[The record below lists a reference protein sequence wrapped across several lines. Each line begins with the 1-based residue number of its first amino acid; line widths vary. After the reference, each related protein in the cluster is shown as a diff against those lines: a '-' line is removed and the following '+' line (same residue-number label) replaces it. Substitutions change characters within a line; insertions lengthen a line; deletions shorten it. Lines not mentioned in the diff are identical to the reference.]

1 MADQLGNNKRIAKNT
16 LLLYIRTIFLMLI
29 TLYTSRVILEQ
40 LGVDDYGIYNVVGG
54 VVAMFSVISSALSS
68 SISRFITFELGK
80 GDIKR
85 LTTIFSTSVNIQLG
99 LSAIIL
105 LIGETVGLWFIN
117 YKMNIPAD
125 RLVSANWV
133 LQCSL
138 LTFCINLISVPYNSC
153 IIAHE
158 KMSAFAYISILEAA
172 LKLLIC
178 YMLIVSPIDKLIAY
192 SLLMLFVA
200 MLIRFVY
207 GMYCTRNFEECK
219 YRMCY
224 EKEIVKEMT
233 GFAGWSF
240 FPNVAWIFNTQGV
253 NVLINLFFGVALN
266 AARGIASQVE
276 SAVML
281 FVRNFTTALNPQ
293 ITKYYANGDKEN
305 MFLLMCR
312 GTKFTYFLT
321 LLMVL
326 PLFLETE
333 YVLNLWLKEVPT
345 HTVIFVQLSIIGSII
360 NNIGN
365 TCYTA
370 CQATGNIKRY
380 SIVVTSVGFLVF
392 PLTWLCF
399 QWGLPVESTYI
410 IYILVYICVSI
421 ACMLMTRWLLQ
432 FPLSMFL
439 RKALLPMVWVT
450 FLSSIIPTL
459 LCFQMESSFVR
470 FIITCMVSVLSTCA
484 AIYLTGLSK
493 HEKRIIIDKMLKLVS
508 IN

>member
-1 MADQLGNNKRIAKNT
+1 MSDQSSNNKRIAKNT

-105 LIGETVGLWFIN
+105 ILGEAVGVWFIN

-125 RLVSANWV
+125 RIVAANWV

-158 KMSAFAYISILEAA
+158 KMSAFAYISILEAM

-178 YMLIVSPIDKLIAY
+178 YMLIISPIDKLIMY
-192 SLLMLFVA
+192 SLLMLSVA
-200 MLIRFVY
+200 LLIRLVY
-207 GMYCTRNFEECK
+207 GFYCASKFEECRYHFVNDK
-219 YRMCY
+219 KILR
-224 EKEIVKEMT
+224 EMT

-240 FPNVAWIFNTQGV
+240 FTNVAWIFNTQGV
-253 NVLINLFFGVALN
+253 NILINLFFGVALN

-276 SAVML
+276 SAVMM

-293 ITKYYANGDKEN
+293 ITKYYASGDKEQ

-321 LLMVL
+321 LMMVL

-333 YVLNLWLKEVPT
+333 YVLQLWLKEVPA
-345 HTVIFVQLSIIGSII
+345 HTVIFVQLSIMGSII

-380 SIVVTSVGFLVF
+380 SIIVTSVGFLVF
-392 PLTWLCF
+392 PLTWLAF
-399 QWGLPVESTYI
+399 QLGLPVESTYI
-410 IYILVYICVSI
+410 IYILVYICVSV
-421 ACMLMTRWLLQ
+421 ACMLVTRWLLQ
-432 FPLSMFL
+432 FPLSMLL
-439 RKALLPMVWVT
+439 RRALLPMIWMT
-450 FLSSIIPTL
+450 TLSSIVPVL
-459 LCFQMESSFVR
+459 LCTHMQSSFIR
-470 FIITCMVSVLSTCA
+470 FLVTCIASVLSTCIV
-484 AIYLTGLSK
+484 IYLTGLTSG
-493 HEKRIIIDKMLKLVS
+493 EKDMINKKILNRIKL
-508 IN
+508 

>member
-1 MADQLGNNKRIAKNT
+1 MSDQSGNNKRIAKNT
-16 LLLYIRTIFLMLI
+16 LLLYLRTIFLMLI
-29 TLYTSRVILEQ
+29 TLYTSRVILDQ

-54 VVAMFSVISSALSS
+54 FVAMFSVISSALSS
-68 SISRFITFELGK
+68 SISRFITFELGR

-99 LSAIIL
+99 LCFIIL
-105 LIGETVGLWFIN
+105 VLGEAIGIWFVN
-117 YKMNIPAD
+117 TRMNIPPD
-125 RLVSANWV
+125 RIIATNWV
-133 LQCSL
+133 FQCSI

-178 YMLIVSPIDKLIAY
+178 YMLIVSPVDKLIAY

-200 MLIRFVY
+200 ILIRFVY

-219 YRMCY
+219 YRICY

-253 NVLINLFFGVALN
+253 NILINLFFGVALN

-276 SAVML
+276 SAVLM

-333 YVLNLWLKEVPT
+333 YVLQLWLKEVPT

-380 SIVVTSVGFLVF
+380 SIVVTTVGFLVF
-392 PLTWLCF
+392 PLTWLGF
-399 QWGLPVESTYI
+399 KLGLPVESTYM

-439 RKALLPMVWVT
+439 RKALLPMVSTTV
-450 FLSSIIPTL
+450 LSAILPVL
-459 LCFQMESSFVR
+459 LCTHMQSSFIR
-470 FIITCMVSVLSTCA
+470 FLVICIVSVLSTCVV
-484 AIYLTGLSK
+484 IYIIGLTQG
-493 HEKRIIIDKMLKLVS
+493 EKDLLNKKIFNRIKL
-508 IN
+508 

>member
-1 MADQLGNNKRIAKNT
+1 MSDQSGNNKRIARNT
-16 LLLYIRTIFLMLI
+16 LLLYLRTIFLMLI
-29 TLYTSRVILEQ
+29 TLYTSRVILDQ

-54 VVAMFSVISSALSS
+54 FVAMFSVISSALSS
-68 SISRFITFELGK
+68 SISRFITFELGR

-99 LSAIIL
+99 LCSIIL
-105 LIGETVGLWFIN
+105 VLGEAIGIWFVN
-117 YKMNIPAD
+117 TRMNIPPD
-125 RLVSANWV
+125 RIIAANWV
-133 LQCSL
+133 FQCSI

-178 YMLIVSPIDKLIAY
+178 YMLIVSPVDKLIAY

-200 MLIRFVY
+200 ILIRFVY
-207 GMYCTRNFEECK
+207 GLYCARNFEECK
-219 YRMCY
+219 YRIYY

-253 NVLINLFFGVALN
+253 NILINLFFGVALN

-276 SAVML
+276 SAVMM

-293 ITKYYANGDKEN
+293 ITKYYANGDKEH

-333 YVLNLWLKEVPT
+333 YVLQLWLKEVPT

-380 SIVVTSVGFLVF
+380 SIVVTTVGFLVF
-392 PLTWLCF
+392 PLTWLGF
-399 QWGLPVESTYI
+399 KLGLPVESTYI

-439 RKALLPMVWVT
+439 RKALLPIVWVT
-450 FLSSIIPTL
+450 ILSSIIPTL
-459 LCFQMESSFVR
+459 LSLRMESSFVR

-493 HEKRIIIDKMLKLVS
+493 HEKRIIIDKMLKVVS

>member
-1 MADQLGNNKRIAKNT
+1 MTDQLGNNKRIAKNT

-117 YKMNIPAD
+117 YKMNIPPD
-125 RLVSANWV
+125 RIIAANWV
-133 LQCSL
+133 FQCSI

-178 YMLIVSPIDKLIAY
+178 YMLIVSPVDKLIAY

-200 MLIRFVY
+200 ILIRFVY
-207 GMYCTRNFEECK
+207 GLYSARNFEECK

-224 EKEIVKEMT
+224 EKDIVKEMT

-253 NVLINLFFGVALN
+253 SVLINLFFGVALN

-276 SAVML
+276 SAVMM

-333 YVLNLWLKEVPT
+333 YVLQLWLKEVPT

-380 SIVVTSVGFLVF
+380 SIVVTTVGFLVF
-392 PLTWLCF
+392 PLTWLGF
-399 QWGLPVESTYI
+399 KLGLPVESTYI

-439 RKALLPMVWVT
+439 RKALLPMVSTTV
-450 FLSSIIPTL
+450 LSAILPVL
-459 LCFQMESSFVR
+459 LCTHMQSSFIR
-470 FIITCMVSVLSTCA
+470 FLVICIVSVLSTCVV
-484 AIYLTGLSK
+484 IYIIGLTQG
-493 HEKRIIIDKMLKLVS
+493 EKDLLNKKIFNRIKL
-508 IN
+508 

>member
-1 MADQLGNNKRIAKNT
+1 MTDQLGNNKRIAKNT

-105 LIGETVGLWFIN
+105 LVGETVGLWFIN

-192 SLLMLFVA
+192 SLLMLIVA

-240 FPNVAWIFNTQGV
+240 SQNVAWIFNTQGV

-276 SAVML
+276 SAVMM

-333 YVLNLWLKEVPT
+333 YVLQLWLKEVPT

-380 SIVVTSVGFLVF
+380 SIVVTTVGFLVF
-392 PLTWLCF
+392 PLTWLGF
-399 QWGLPVESTYI
+399 KLGLPVESTYI

-439 RKALLPMVWVT
+439 LKVLLPIVWVT
-450 FLSSIIPTL
+450 ILSSIIPTL

-493 HEKRIIIDKMLKLVS
+493 HEKRIIIDKMLKLVP

>member
-224 EKEIVKEMT
+224 EKEIFKEMT

-333 YVLNLWLKEVPT
+333 YVLQLWLKEVPT

-380 SIVVTSVGFLVF
+380 SIVVTTVGFLVF
-392 PLTWLCF
+392 PLTWLGF
-399 QWGLPVESTYI
+399 KLGLPVESTYI

-439 RKALLPMVWVT
+439 RKALFPIVWVT
-450 FLSSIIPTL
+450 ILSSIIPTL
-459 LCFQMESSFVR
+459 LSLRMESSFVR

-493 HEKRIIIDKMLKLVS
+493 HEKRIIIDKMLKVVP

>member
-105 LIGETVGLWFIN
+105 LVGETVGLWFIN

-200 MLIRFVY
+200 ILIRFVY
-207 GMYCTRNFEECK
+207 GLYCARNFEECK
-219 YRMCY
+219 YRICY

-253 NVLINLFFGVALN
+253 SVLINLFFGVALN

-276 SAVML
+276 SAVMM

-333 YVLNLWLKEVPT
+333 YVLQLWLKEVPT

-370 CQATGNIKRY
+370 CQATGNIKRF
-380 SIVVTSVGFLVF
+380 SIVVTTVGFLVF
-392 PLTWLCF
+392 PLTWLGF
-399 QWGLPVESTYI
+399 KLGLPVESTYL

-459 LCFQMESSFVR
+459 LSLRMESSFVR

-493 HEKRIIIDKMLKLVS
+493 HEKRIIIDKMLKLVP

>member
-1 MADQLGNNKRIAKNT
+1 MSDQSGNNKRIAKNT
-16 LLLYIRTIFLMLI
+16 LLLYLRTIFLMLI
-29 TLYTSRVILEQ
+29 TLYTSRVILDQ

-105 LIGETVGLWFIN
+105 LIGETVGIWFIN
-117 YKMNIPAD
+117 NKMNIPAD
-125 RLVSANWV
+125 RLVAANWV

-138 LTFCINLISVPYNSC
+138 LTFCINLISVPYNSS

-158 KMSAFAYISILEAA
+158 KMSAFAYISIFEAI

-178 YMLIVSPIDKLIAY
+178 YILIISPIDKLIMY
-192 SLLMLFVA
+192 SLLMLAVA
-200 MLIRFVY
+200 LLIRLVY
-207 GMYCTRNFEECK
+207 GFYCARNFEECR
-219 YRMCY
+219 YH
-224 EKEIVKEMT
+224 IVDDKKILREMT
-233 GFAGWSF
+233 GFASWSF

-253 NVLINLFFGVALN
+253 NILINLFFGVALN

-276 SAVML
+276 SAVMM

-293 ITKYYANGDKEN
+293 ITKYYASGEKEQ

-321 LLMVL
+321 LVMVL

-333 YVLNLWLKEVPT
+333 YVLQLWLKEVPA
-345 HTVIFVQLSIIGSII
+345 HTILFVQLSIMGSII

-380 SIVVTSVGFLVF
+380 SIIVTSVGFLVF
-392 PLTWLCF
+392 PLTWLAF
-399 QWGLPVESTYI
+399 KLGLPVESTYI

-421 ACMLMTRWLLQ
+421 SCMLVTRWLLH
-432 FPLSMFL
+432 FPLSMLL
-439 RKALLPMVWVT
+439 RRALLPMIWTTV
-450 FLSSIIPTL
+450 LSAIAPVL
-459 LCFQMESSFVR
+459 LCTHMESSFIR
-470 FIITCMVSVLSTCA
+470 FLTTCIVSVLSTCI
-484 AIYLTGLSK
+484 AIYTTGLTRG
-493 HEKRIIIDKMLKLVS
+493 EKDLVNKKIFKIIKK
-508 IN
+508 

>member
-1 MADQLGNNKRIAKNT
+1 MTDQLGNNKRIAKNT

-105 LIGETVGLWFIN
+105 LVGETVGLWFIN

-253 NVLINLFFGVALN
+253 SVLINLFFGVALN

-276 SAVML
+276 SAVMM

-333 YVLNLWLKEVPT
+333 YVLQLWLKEVPT

-370 CQATGNIKRY
+370 CQATGNIKRF
-380 SIVVTSVGFLVF
+380 SIVVTTVGFLVF
-392 PLTWLCF
+392 PLTWLGF
-399 QWGLPVESTYI
+399 KLGLPVESTYI

-459 LCFQMESSFVR
+459 LSLRMESSFVR

-493 HEKRIIIDKMLKLVS
+493 HEKRIIIDKMLKLVP

>member
-1 MADQLGNNKRIAKNT
+1 MSDQSSNNKRIAKNT
-16 LLLYIRTIFLMLI
+16 LLLYLRTIFLMLI
-29 TLYTSRVILEQ
+29 TLYTSRVILDQ

-54 VVAMFSVISSALSS
+54 FVAMFSVISSALSS
-68 SISRFITFELGK
+68 SISRFITFELGR

-99 LSAIIL
+99 LCFIIL
-105 LIGETVGLWFIN
+105 VLGEAIGIWFVN
-117 YKMNIPAD
+117 TRMNIPPD
-125 RLVSANWV
+125 RIIAANWV
-133 LQCSL
+133 FQCSI

-172 LKLLIC
+172 LKLLVC

-219 YRMCY
+219 YRICY

-253 NVLINLFFGVALN
+253 NILINLFFGVALN

-276 SAVML
+276 SAVMM

-293 ITKYYANGDKEN
+293 ITKYYANGDKEQ

-333 YVLNLWLKEVPT
+333 YVLQLWLKEVPT

-380 SIVVTSVGFLVF
+380 SIVVTTVGFLVF
-392 PLTWLCF
+392 PLTWLGF
-399 QWGLPVESTYI
+399 KLGLPVESTYI

-421 ACMLMTRWLLQ
+421 ACMLITRWLLQ

-450 FLSSIIPTL
+450 ILSSIIPTL
-459 LCFQMESSFVR
+459 LSLQMESSFVR

-484 AIYLTGLSK
+484 AIYLTGLTSG
-493 HEKRIIIDKMLKLVS
+493 EKEMVNKKIINSIKL
-508 IN
+508 

>member
-16 LLLYIRTIFLMLI
+16 LLLYIRTIFLMII

-105 LIGETVGLWFIN
+105 LVGETVGLWFIN
-117 YKMNIPAD
+117 YQMNIPAD

-158 KMSAFAYISILEAA
+158 KMSAFAYISILEAT

-333 YVLNLWLKEVPT
+333 YVLKLWLKEVPT

-370 CQATGNIKRY
+370 CQATGNIKRF
-380 SIVVTSVGFLVF
+380 SIVVTTVGFLVF
-392 PLTWLCF
+392 PLTWLGF
-399 QWGLPVESTYI
+399 KLGLPVESTYI

-421 ACMLMTRWLLQ
+421 ANMLMTRWLLQ

-439 RKALLPMVWVT
+439 RKALLPMVSTTV
-450 FLSSIIPTL
+450 LSAILPVL
-459 LCFQMESSFVR
+459 LCIHMQSSFIR
-470 FIITCMVSVLSTCA
+470 FLVTCIVSVLSTCVV
-484 AIYLTGLSK
+484 IYITGLTQG
-493 HEKRIIIDKMLKLVS
+493 EKDLFNRKLFNRIKL
-508 IN
+508 

>member
-1 MADQLGNNKRIAKNT
+1 
-16 LLLYIRTIFLMLI
+16 MLI

-105 LIGETVGLWFIN
+105 LVGETVGLWFIN

-158 KMSAFAYISILEAA
+158 KRSAFAYISILEAA

-200 MLIRFVY
+200 ILIRFVY
-207 GMYCTRNFEECK
+207 GLYCARNFEECK

-253 NVLINLFFGVALN
+253 SVLINLFFGVALN

-281 FVRNFTTALNPQ
+281 FVHNFTTALNPQ

-333 YVLNLWLKEVPT
+333 YVLQLWLKEVPT

-380 SIVVTSVGFLVF
+380 SIVVTTVGFLVF

-399 QWGLPVESTYI
+399 KWGLPVESTYI
-410 IYILVYICVSI
+410 IFILVYICVSI
-421 ACMLMTRWLLQ
+421 ANMLMTRWLLQ

-439 RKALLPMVWVT
+439 RKALLPMVSTTV
-450 FLSSIIPTL
+450 LSAILPVL
-459 LCFQMESSFVR
+459 LCTHMQSSFIR
-470 FIITCMVSVLSTCA
+470 FLVICIVSVLSTCVV
-484 AIYLTGLSK
+484 IYIIGLTQG
-493 HEKRIIIDKMLKLVS
+493 EKDLLNKKIFNRIKL
-508 IN
+508 

>member
-1 MADQLGNNKRIAKNT
+1 MSDQSGNNKRIAKNT
-16 LLLYIRTIFLMLI
+16 LLLYLRTIFLMLI
-29 TLYTSRVILEQ
+29 TLYTSRVILDQ

-54 VVAMFSVISSALSS
+54 FVAMFSVISSALSS
-68 SISRFITFELGK
+68 SISRFITFELGR

-99 LSAIIL
+99 LCSIIL
-105 LIGETVGLWFIN
+105 VLGEAIGIWFVN
-117 YKMNIPAD
+117 TRMNIPPD
-125 RLVSANWV
+125 RIIAANWV
-133 LQCSL
+133 FQCSI

-178 YMLIVSPIDKLIAY
+178 YMLIVSPVDKLIAY

-200 MLIRFVY
+200 ILIRFVY

-219 YRMCY
+219 YRICY

-253 NVLINLFFGVALN
+253 SVLINLFFGVALN

-276 SAVML
+276 SAVMM

-333 YVLNLWLKEVPT
+333 YVLQLWLKEVPT

-380 SIVVTSVGFLVF
+380 SIVVTTVGFLVF
-392 PLTWLCF
+392 PLTWLGF
-399 QWGLPVESTYI
+399 KLGLPVESTYI

-439 RKALLPMVWVT
+439 RKALLPIVWVT
-450 FLSSIIPTL
+450 ILSSIIPTL
-459 LCFQMESSFVR
+459 LSLRMESSFVR

-493 HEKRIIIDKMLKLVS
+493 HEKRIIIDKMLKVVP

>member
-1 MADQLGNNKRIAKNT
+1 
-16 LLLYIRTIFLMLI
+16 MLI

-200 MLIRFVY
+200 ILIRFVY
-207 GMYCTRNFEECK
+207 GLYSARNFEECK

-224 EKEIVKEMT
+224 EKDIVKEMT

-240 FPNVAWIFNTQGV
+240 FSNVAWIFNTQGV
-253 NVLINLFFGVALN
+253 SVLINLFFGVALN

-276 SAVML
+276 SAVMM

-333 YVLNLWLKEVPT
+333 YVLQLWLKEVPT

-370 CQATGNIKRY
+370 CQATGNIKRF
-380 SIVVTSVGFLVF
+380 SIVVTTVGFLVF
-392 PLTWLCF
+392 PLTWLGF
-399 QWGLPVESTYI
+399 KLGLPVESTYM

-421 ACMLMTRWLLQ
+421 ANMLMTRWLLQ

-439 RKALLPMVWVT
+439 RKALLPMVSTTV
-450 FLSSIIPTL
+450 LSAILPVL
-459 LCFQMESSFVR
+459 LCTHMQSSFIR
-470 FIITCMVSVLSTCA
+470 FLVICIVSVLSTCVV
-484 AIYLTGLSK
+484 IYIIGLTQG
-493 HEKRIIIDKMLKLVS
+493 EKDLLNKKIFNRIKL
-508 IN
+508 

>member
-1 MADQLGNNKRIAKNT
+1 MSDQSSNNKRIAKNT
-16 LLLYIRTIFLMLI
+16 LLLYLRTIFLMLI
-29 TLYTSRVILEQ
+29 TLYTSRVILDQ

-54 VVAMFSVISSALSS
+54 FVAMFSVISSALSS
-68 SISRFITFELGK
+68 SISRFITFELGR

-99 LSAIIL
+99 LCFIIL
-105 LIGETVGLWFIN
+105 VLGEAIGIWFVN
-117 YKMNIPAD
+117 TRMNIPPD
-125 RLVSANWV
+125 RIIAANWV
-133 LQCSL
+133 FQCSI

-178 YMLIVSPIDKLIAY
+178 YILIVSPVDKLIAY

-200 MLIRFVY
+200 ILIRFVY
-207 GMYCTRNFEECK
+207 SLYCVRNFEECK
-219 YRMCY
+219 YRICY
-224 EKEIVKEMT
+224 EKEIVKDMT

-240 FPNVAWIFNTQGV
+240 FPSVAWIFNTQGV
-253 NVLINLFFGVALN
+253 NILINLFFGVALN

-276 SAVML
+276 SAVMM

-333 YVLNLWLKEVPT
+333 YVLQLWLKEVPT

-380 SIVVTSVGFLVF
+380 SIVVTTVGFLVF
-392 PLTWLCF
+392 PLTWLGF
-399 QWGLPVESTYI
+399 KLGLPVESTYI

-450 FLSSIIPTL
+450 ILSSIIPTL
-459 LCFQMESSFVR
+459 LSLRMESSFVR
-470 FIITCMVSVLSTCA
+470 FIITCVVSVLSTCA

-493 HEKRIIIDKMLKLVS
+493 HEKRIIIDKMLKLVP

>member
-1 MADQLGNNKRIAKNT
+1 MSDQSGNNKRIAKNT
-16 LLLYIRTIFLMLI
+16 LLLYLRTIFLMLI
-29 TLYTSRVILEQ
+29 TLYTSRVILDQ

-54 VVAMFSVISSALSS
+54 FVAMFSVISSALSS
-68 SISRFITFELGK
+68 SISRFITFELGR

-99 LSAIIL
+99 LCSIIL
-105 LIGETVGLWFIN
+105 VLGEAIGIWFVN
-117 YKMNIPAD
+117 TRMNIPPD
-125 RLVSANWV
+125 RIIATNWV
-133 LQCSL
+133 FQCSI

-178 YMLIVSPIDKLIAY
+178 YMLIVSPVDKLIAY

-200 MLIRFVY
+200 ILIRFVY
-207 GMYCTRNFEECK
+207 GLYCARNFEECK
-219 YRMCY
+219 YRICY

-253 NVLINLFFGVALN
+253 SVLINLFFGVALN

-276 SAVML
+276 SAVMM

-333 YVLNLWLKEVPT
+333 YVLQLWLKEVPT

-380 SIVVTSVGFLVF
+380 SIVVTTVGFLVF
-392 PLTWLCF
+392 PLTWLGF
-399 QWGLPVESTYI
+399 KLGLPVESTYI

-439 RKALLPMVWVT
+439 RKALLPMVSTTV
-450 FLSSIIPTL
+450 LSAILPVL
-459 LCFQMESSFVR
+459 LCTHMQSSFIR
-470 FIITCMVSVLSTCA
+470 FLVICIVSVLSTCVV
-484 AIYLTGLSK
+484 IYIIGLTQG
-493 HEKRIIIDKMLKLVS
+493 EKDLLNKKIFNRIKL
-508 IN
+508 

>member
-117 YKMNIPAD
+117 YKMNIPAE

-192 SLLMLFVA
+192 SLLMLFIA
-200 MLIRFVY
+200 ILIRFVY
-207 GMYCTRNFEECK
+207 GLYSARNFEECK

-224 EKEIVKEMT
+224 EKDIVKEMT

-240 FPNVAWIFNTQGV
+240 FSNVAWIFNTQGV
-253 NVLINLFFGVALN
+253 SVLINLFFGVALN

-276 SAVML
+276 SAVMM

-333 YVLNLWLKEVPT
+333 YVLQLWLKEVPT

-380 SIVVTSVGFLVF
+380 SIVVTTVGFLVF
-392 PLTWLCF
+392 PLTWLGF
-399 QWGLPVESTYI
+399 KLGLPVESTYI

-421 ACMLMTRWLLQ
+421 ANMLMTRWLLQ

-439 RKALLPMVWVT
+439 RKALLPMVSTTV
-450 FLSSIIPTL
+450 FSAILPVL
-459 LCFQMESSFVR
+459 LCTHMQSSFIR
-470 FIITCMVSVLSTCA
+470 FLVICIVSVLSTCVV
-484 AIYLTGLSK
+484 IYIIGLTQG
-493 HEKRIIIDKMLKLVS
+493 EKDLLNKKIFNRIKL
-508 IN
+508 

>member
-200 MLIRFVY
+200 ILIRFVY
-207 GMYCTRNFEECK
+207 GLYSARNFEECK

-224 EKEIVKEMT
+224 EKDIVKEMT

-240 FPNVAWIFNTQGV
+240 FSNVAWIFNTQGV
-253 NVLINLFFGVALN
+253 SVLINLFFGVALN

-276 SAVML
+276 SAVMM

-333 YVLNLWLKEVPT
+333 YVLQLWLKEVPT

-380 SIVVTSVGFLVF
+380 SIVVTTVGFLVF
-392 PLTWLCF
+392 PLTWLGF
-399 QWGLPVESTYI
+399 KLGLPVESTYI

-439 RKALLPMVWVT
+439 RKALFPIVWVT
-450 FLSSIIPTL
+450 ILSSIIPTL
-459 LCFQMESSFVR
+459 LSLRMESSFVR

-493 HEKRIIIDKMLKLVS
+493 HEKRIIIDKMLKVVS

>member
-1 MADQLGNNKRIAKNT
+1 MSDQSGNNKRIAKNT
-16 LLLYIRTIFLMLI
+16 LLLYLRTIFLMLI
-29 TLYTSRVILEQ
+29 TLYTSRVILDQ

-54 VVAMFSVISSALSS
+54 FVAMFSVISSALSS
-68 SISRFITFELGK
+68 SISRFITFELGR

-99 LSAIIL
+99 LCSIIL
-105 LIGETVGLWFIN
+105 VLGEAIGIWFVN
-117 YKMNIPAD
+117 TRMNIPPD
-125 RLVSANWV
+125 RIIAANWV
-133 LQCSL
+133 FQCSI

-178 YMLIVSPIDKLIAY
+178 YMLIVSPVDKLIAY

-200 MLIRFVY
+200 ILIRFVY
-207 GMYCTRNFEECK
+207 GLYCARNFEECK
-219 YRMCY
+219 YRICY

-253 NVLINLFFGVALN
+253 SVLINLFFGVALN

-276 SAVML
+276 SAVMM

-333 YVLNLWLKEVPT
+333 YILQLWLKEVPT

-380 SIVVTSVGFLVF
+380 SIVVTTVGFLVF
-392 PLTWLCF
+392 PLTWLGF
-399 QWGLPVESTYI
+399 KLGLPVESTYI

-439 RKALLPMVWVT
+439 RKALLPIVWVT
-450 FLSSIIPTL
+450 ILSSIIPTL
-459 LCFQMESSFVR
+459 LSLRMESSFVR

-493 HEKRIIIDKMLKLVS
+493 HEKRIIIDKMLKVIP

>member
-200 MLIRFVY
+200 ILIRFVY
-207 GMYCTRNFEECK
+207 GLYSARNFEECK

-224 EKEIVKEMT
+224 EKDIVKEMT

-240 FPNVAWIFNTQGV
+240 FSNVAWIFNTQGV
-253 NVLINLFFGVALN
+253 SVLINLFFGVALN

-276 SAVML
+276 SAVMM

-333 YVLNLWLKEVPT
+333 YVLQLWLKEVPT

-370 CQATGNIKRY
+370 CQATGNIKRF
-380 SIVVTSVGFLVF
+380 SIVVTTVGFLVF
-392 PLTWLCF
+392 PLTWLGF
-399 QWGLPVESTYI
+399 KLGLPVESTYM

-421 ACMLMTRWLLQ
+421 ANMLMTRWLLQ

-439 RKALLPMVWVT
+439 RKALLPMVSTTV
-450 FLSSIIPTL
+450 LSAILPVL
-459 LCFQMESSFVR
+459 LCTHMQSSFIR
-470 FIITCMVSVLSTCA
+470 FLVICIVSVLSTCVV
-484 AIYLTGLSK
+484 IYIIGLTQG
-493 HEKRIIIDKMLKLVS
+493 EKDLLNKKIFNRIKL
-508 IN
+508 

>member
-16 LLLYIRTIFLMLI
+16 LLLYIRIIFLMLI

-333 YVLNLWLKEVPT
+333 YVLKLWLKEVPT

-450 FLSSIIPTL
+450 FLSSIIPAL
-459 LCFQMESSFVR
+459 LSLRMESSFVR

-493 HEKRIIIDKMLKLVS
+493 HEKRIIIDKMLKVVS

>member
-1 MADQLGNNKRIAKNT
+1 MSDQSGNNKRIAKNT
-16 LLLYIRTIFLMLI
+16 LLLYLRTIFLMLI
-29 TLYTSRVILEQ
+29 TLYTSRVILDQ

-54 VVAMFSVISSALSS
+54 FVAMFSVISSALSS
-68 SISRFITFELGK
+68 SISRFITFELGR

-99 LSAIIL
+99 LCSIIL
-105 LIGETVGLWFIN
+105 VLGEAIGIWFVN
-117 YKMNIPAD
+117 TRMNIPPD
-125 RLVSANWV
+125 RIIAANWV
-133 LQCSL
+133 FQCSI

-178 YMLIVSPIDKLIAY
+178 YMLIVSPVDKLIAY

-200 MLIRFVY
+200 ILIRFVY
-207 GMYCTRNFEECK
+207 GLYCARNFEECK
-219 YRMCY
+219 YRICY

-253 NVLINLFFGVALN
+253 NILINLFFGVALN

-276 SAVML
+276 SAVLM

-333 YVLNLWLKEVPT
+333 YVLQLWLKEVPT

-380 SIVVTSVGFLVF
+380 SIVVTTVGFLVF
-392 PLTWLCF
+392 PLTWLGF
-399 QWGLPVESTYI
+399 KLGLPVESTYM

-439 RKALLPMVWVT
+439 RKALLPMVSTTV
-450 FLSSIIPTL
+450 LSAILPVL
-459 LCFQMESSFVR
+459 LCTHMQSSFIR
-470 FIITCMVSVLSTCA
+470 FLVICIVSVLSTCVV
-484 AIYLTGLSK
+484 IYIIGLTQG
-493 HEKRIIIDKMLKLVS
+493 EKDLLNKKIFNRIKL
-508 IN
+508 

>member
-1 MADQLGNNKRIAKNT
+1 
-16 LLLYIRTIFLMLI
+16 MLI
-29 TLYTSRVILEQ
+29 TLYTSRVILDQ

-54 VVAMFSVISSALSS
+54 FVAMFSVISSALSS
-68 SISRFITFELGK
+68 SISRFITFELGR

-99 LSAIIL
+99 LCSIIL
-105 LIGETVGLWFIN
+105 VLGEAIGIWFVN
-117 YKMNIPAD
+117 TRMNIPPD
-125 RLVSANWV
+125 RIIAANWV
-133 LQCSL
+133 FQCSI

-178 YMLIVSPIDKLIAY
+178 YMLIVSPVDKLIAY

-200 MLIRFVY
+200 ILIRFVY

-219 YRMCY
+219 YRICY

-253 NVLINLFFGVALN
+253 SVLINLFFGVALN

-276 SAVML
+276 SAVMM

-333 YVLNLWLKEVPT
+333 YVLQLWLKEVPT

-380 SIVVTSVGFLVF
+380 SIVVTTVGFLVF
-392 PLTWLCF
+392 PLTWLGF
-399 QWGLPVESTYI
+399 KLGLPVESTYM
-410 IYILVYICVSI
+410 IYILVYICVCI
-421 ACMLMTRWLLQ
+421 ANMLMTRWLLQ

-439 RKALLPMVWVT
+439 RKALLPMVSTTV
-450 FLSSIIPTL
+450 LSAILPVL
-459 LCFQMESSFVR
+459 LCTHMQSSFIR
-470 FIITCMVSVLSTCA
+470 FLVICIVSVLSTCVV
-484 AIYLTGLSK
+484 IYIIGLTQG
-493 HEKRIIIDKMLKLVS
+493 EKDLLNKKIFNRIKL
-508 IN
+508 

>member
-1 MADQLGNNKRIAKNT
+1 MSDNQSNNKRIAKNT
-16 LLLYIRTIFLMLI
+16 LLLYLRTIFLMLI

-99 LSAIIL
+99 LSTIIL
-105 LIGETVGLWFIN
+105 ILGEAVGVWFIN
-117 YKMNIPAD
+117 AKMNIPPERIVA
-125 RLVSANWV
+125 ANWV

-158 KMSAFAYISILEAA
+158 KMSAFAYISILEAI

-178 YMLIVSPIDKLIAY
+178 YMLIISPIDKLIMY
-192 SLLMLFVA
+192 SLLMLSVA
-200 MLIRFVY
+200 VLIRLVY
-207 GMYCTRNFEECK
+207 GFYCARKFEECR
-219 YRMCY
+219 YH
-224 EKEIVKEMT
+224 IVNDKDTLKEMT

-240 FPNVAWIFNTQGV
+240 ISNAAWILNTQGV
-253 NVLINLFFGVALN
+253 NILINIFFGVALN

-276 SAVML
+276 SAVMM

-293 ITKYYANGDKEN
+293 ITKYYASGEKDQ

-321 LLMVL
+321 LIMVL

-333 YVLNLWLKEVPT
+333 YVLQLWLKEVPA
-345 HTVIFVQLSIIGSII
+345 HTVIFVQLSILGSII

-380 SIVVTSVGFLVF
+380 SIIVTSVGFLVF
-392 PLTWLCF
+392 PLTWLAF
-399 QWGLPVESTYI
+399 QLGLPVESTYI

-421 ACMLMTRWLLQ
+421 ACILVTRWLLQ
-432 FPLSMFL
+432 FPLSMLL
-439 RKALLPMVWVT
+439 RRALLPMIWT
-450 FLSSIIPTL
+450 TILSSIAPVL
-459 LCFQMESSFVR
+459 LCTHMQSSFIR
-470 FIITCMVSVLSTCA
+470 FLVICIVSVLSTGFV
-484 AIYLTGLSK
+484 IYLTGLT
-493 HEKRIIIDKMLKLVS
+493 HGEKEMVNKKILNRIKI
-508 IN
+508 

>member
-1 MADQLGNNKRIAKNT
+1 MSDQSGNNKRIAKNT
-16 LLLYIRTIFLMLI
+16 LLLYLRTIFLMLI
-29 TLYTSRVILEQ
+29 TLYTSRVILDQ

-54 VVAMFSVISSALSS
+54 FVAMFSVISSALSS
-68 SISRFITFELGK
+68 SISRFITFELGR

-99 LSAIIL
+99 LCSIIL
-105 LIGETVGLWFIN
+105 VLGEAIGIWFVN
-117 YKMNIPAD
+117 TRMNIPPD
-125 RLVSANWV
+125 RIIAANWV
-133 LQCSL
+133 FQCSI

-178 YMLIVSPIDKLIAY
+178 YMLIVSPVDKLIAY

-200 MLIRFVY
+200 ILIRFVY

-219 YRMCY
+219 YRICY

-253 NVLINLFFGVALN
+253 SVLINLFFGVALN

-276 SAVML
+276 SAVMM

-333 YVLNLWLKEVPT
+333 YVLQLWLKEVPT

-380 SIVVTSVGFLVF
+380 SIVVTTVGFLVF
-392 PLTWLCF
+392 PLTWLGF
-399 QWGLPVESTYI
+399 KLGLPVESTYM

-450 FLSSIIPTL
+450 ILSSIIPTL
-459 LCFQMESSFVR
+459 LSLRMESSFVR
-470 FIITCMVSVLSTCA
+470 FIIICMVSVLSTCA

-493 HEKRIIIDKMLKLVS
+493 HEKRIIIDKMLKVVS

>member
-1 MADQLGNNKRIAKNT
+1 MSDQSGNNKRIAKNT
-16 LLLYIRTIFLMLI
+16 LLLYLRTIFLMLI
-29 TLYTSRVILEQ
+29 TLYTSRVILDQ

-54 VVAMFSVISSALSS
+54 FVAMFSVISSALSS
-68 SISRFITFELGK
+68 SISRFITFELGR

-99 LSAIIL
+99 LCSIIL
-105 LIGETVGLWFIN
+105 VLGEAIGIWFVN
-117 YKMNIPAD
+117 TRMNIPPD
-125 RLVSANWV
+125 RIIAANWV
-133 LQCSL
+133 FQCSI

-178 YMLIVSPIDKLIAY
+178 YMLIVSPVDKLIAY

-200 MLIRFVY
+200 ILIRFVY

-219 YRMCY
+219 YRICY

-253 NVLINLFFGVALN
+253 SVLINLFFGVALN

-276 SAVML
+276 SAVMM

-333 YVLNLWLKEVPT
+333 YVLQLWLKEVPT

-380 SIVVTSVGFLVF
+380 SIVVTTVGFLVF
-392 PLTWLCF
+392 PLTWLGF
-399 QWGLPVESTYI
+399 KLGLPVESTYM

-439 RKALLPMVWVT
+439 RKALLPMVSTTV
-450 FLSSIIPTL
+450 LSAILPVL
-459 LCFQMESSFVR
+459 LCTHMQSSFIR
-470 FIITCMVSVLSTCA
+470 FLVICIVSVLSTCVV
-484 AIYLTGLSK
+484 IYIIGLTQG
-493 HEKRIIIDKMLKLVS
+493 EKDLLNKKIFNRIKL
-508 IN
+508 

>member
-1 MADQLGNNKRIAKNT
+1 MSDQSGNNKRIAKNT
-16 LLLYIRTIFLMLI
+16 LLLYLRTIFLMMI
-29 TLYTSRVILEQ
+29 TLYTSRVILDQ

-54 VVAMFSVISSALSS
+54 FVAMFSVISSALSS
-68 SISRFITFELGK
+68 SISRFITFELGR

-99 LSAIIL
+99 LCSIIL
-105 LIGETVGLWFIN
+105 VLGEAIGIWFVN
-117 YKMNIPAD
+117 TRMNIPPD
-125 RLVSANWV
+125 RIIAANWV
-133 LQCSL
+133 FQCSI

-158 KMSAFAYISILEAA
+158 KMSAFAYISILEAT

-178 YMLIVSPIDKLIAY
+178 YMLIVSPVDKLIAY

-200 MLIRFVY
+200 ILIRFVY

-219 YRMCY
+219 YRICY

-253 NVLINLFFGVALN
+253 SVLINLFFGVALN

-276 SAVML
+276 SAVMM

-333 YVLNLWLKEVPT
+333 YVLQLWLKEVPT

-380 SIVVTSVGFLVF
+380 SIVVTTVGFLVF
-392 PLTWLCF
+392 PLTWLGF
-399 QWGLPVESTYI
+399 KLGLPVESTYI

-439 RKALLPMVWVT
+439 RKALLPIVWVT
-450 FLSSIIPTL
+450 ILSSIIPTL
-459 LCFQMESSFVR
+459 LSLRMESSFVR

-493 HEKRIIIDKMLKLVS
+493 HEKRIIIDKMLKVVS

>member
-1 MADQLGNNKRIAKNT
+1 MSDQSGNNKRIAKNT

-29 TLYTSRVILEQ
+29 TLYTSRVILDQ

-54 VVAMFSVISSALSS
+54 FVAMFSVISSALSS

-178 YMLIVSPIDKLIAY
+178 YMLIVSPIEKLIAY

-200 MLIRFVY
+200 ILIRFVY

-333 YVLNLWLKEVPT
+333 YVLQLWLKEVPT
-345 HTVIFVQLSIIGSII
+345 HTVIFVQLSLIGSII

-380 SIVVTSVGFLVF
+380 SIVVTTVGFLVF

-399 QWGLPVESTYI
+399 KWGLPVESTYI
-410 IYILVYICVSI
+410 IFILVYICVSI
-421 ACMLMTRWLLQ
+421 ANMLMTRWLLQ

-439 RKALLPMVWVT
+439 RKALFPIVWVT
-450 FLSSIIPTL
+450 ILSSIIPTL

-493 HEKRIIIDKMLKLVS
+493 HEKRIIIDKMLKLVP

>member
-1 MADQLGNNKRIAKNT
+1 MSDQSGNNKRIAKNT
-16 LLLYIRTIFLMLI
+16 LLLYLRTIFLMMI
-29 TLYTSRVILEQ
+29 TLYTSRVILDQ

-54 VVAMFSVISSALSS
+54 FVAMFSVISSALSS
-68 SISRFITFELGK
+68 SISRFITFELGR

-99 LSAIIL
+99 LCSIIL
-105 LIGETVGLWFIN
+105 VLGEAIGIWFVN
-117 YKMNIPAD
+117 TRMNIPPD
-125 RLVSANWV
+125 RIIAANWV
-133 LQCSL
+133 FQCSI

-158 KMSAFAYISILEAA
+158 KMSAFAYISILEAT

-178 YMLIVSPIDKLIAY
+178 YMLIVSPVDKLIAY

-200 MLIRFVY
+200 ILIRFVY

-219 YRMCY
+219 YRICY

-253 NVLINLFFGVALN
+253 SVLINLFFGVALN

-276 SAVML
+276 SAVMM

-333 YVLNLWLKEVPT
+333 YVLQLWLKEVPT

-370 CQATGNIKRY
+370 CQATGNIKLY
-380 SIVVTSVGFLVF
+380 SIVVTTVGFLVF
-392 PLTWLCF
+392 PLTWLGF
-399 QWGLPVESTYI
+399 KLGLPVESTYI

-439 RKALLPMVWVT
+439 RKALLPIVWVT
-450 FLSSIIPTL
+450 ILSSIIPTL
-459 LCFQMESSFVR
+459 LSLRMESSFVR

-493 HEKRIIIDKMLKLVS
+493 HEKRIIIDKMLKVVS

>member
-1 MADQLGNNKRIAKNT
+1 MSDQSGNNKRIAKNT
-16 LLLYIRTIFLMLI
+16 LLLYLRTIFLMLI
-29 TLYTSRVILEQ
+29 TLYTRRVILDQ

-54 VVAMFSVISSALSS
+54 FVAMFSVISSALSS
-68 SISRFITFELGK
+68 SISRFITFELGR

-99 LSAIIL
+99 LCFIIL
-105 LIGETVGLWFIN
+105 VLGEAIGIWFVN
-117 YKMNIPAD
+117 TRMNIPPD
-125 RLVSANWV
+125 RIIAANWV
-133 LQCSL
+133 FQCSI

-178 YMLIVSPIDKLIAY
+178 YMLIVSPVDKLIAY

-200 MLIRFVY
+200 ILIRFVY
-207 GMYCTRNFEECK
+207 GLYCARNFEECK
-219 YRMCY
+219 YRICY

-253 NVLINLFFGVALN
+253 NILINLFFGVALN

-276 SAVML
+276 SAVMM

-333 YVLNLWLKEVPT
+333 YVLQLWLKEVPT

-370 CQATGNIKRY
+370 CQATGNIKRF
-380 SIVVTSVGFLVF
+380 SIVVTTVGFLVF
-392 PLTWLCF
+392 PLTWLGF
-399 QWGLPVESTYI
+399 KLGLPVESTYI

-439 RKALLPMVWVT
+439 RKALLPIVWVT
-450 FLSSIIPTL
+450 ILSSIIPTL
-459 LCFQMESSFVR
+459 LSLRMESSFVR

-493 HEKRIIIDKMLKLVS
+493 HEKRIIIDKMLKVVP